1 MSLNRAET
9 MERALTGEVK
19 FHDTREEQ
27 EDPNMSSE
35 TDGNEHKL
43 FMKNNENCSGDKT
56 LSAYAGQGDP
66 EIWNNIWKCGDVG
79 INELYTE
86 GTPQNLGQLV
96 QRGYFDDL
104 WYFMGDTG
112 SSARY
117 LEVGAGRGTTAMYL
131 SKQNCDVTMLD
142 LSAEG
147 FRIAEINFKRH
158 GLRLPKMI
166 TADAQSTGLP
176 SCSYD
181 CVYSIGLL
189 EHFLDPKPLLLE
201 SFRLLKPG
209 GLLFKVIVP
218 KQSVTRAWLPRLLL
232 NPMGYGVDTAKH
244 MVKKIIGYTSP
255 EDKTISTTRTNYP
268 RSLYAKWMQELGAVN
283 VLCIPYVPYRR
294 AYRNEA
300 LEKEI
305 TLPLYRRHYFR
316 KKRARIYPILRTHW
330 SAAFCD
336 LLVCRKAILA

>member
-1 MSLNRAET
+1 MSR
-9 MERALTGEVK
+9 
-19 FHDTREEQ
+19 
-27 EDPNMSSE
+27 E
-35 TDGNEHKL
+35 TDWKEKQLYMENT
-43 FMKNNENCSGDKT
+43 KNHSGVSI

-66 EIWNNIWKCGDVG
+66 EIWNNIWKSGDVG
-79 INELYTE
+79 KNELYTE

-104 WYFMGDTG
+104 WYFMGDRG
-112 SSARY
+112 SSGRY

-131 SKQNCDVTMLD
+131 SKQNCDATMLD
-142 LSAEG
+142 LSPEG
-147 FRIAEINFKRH
+147 FRVAEVNFKQHR
-158 GLRLPKMI
+158 LRLPKMI

-189 EHFLDPKPLLLE
+189 EHFIDPKPLLLE
-201 SFRLLKPG
+201 AFRLLKPG

-232 NPMGYGVDTAKH
+232 NPVGYSVDSAKYV
-244 MVKKIIGYTSP
+244 VKKMIGYTSP
-255 EDKTISTTRTNYP
+255 ENKAITTTRTDYP
-268 RSLYAKWMQELGAVN
+268 RSLYAKWMRELGAIN
-283 VLCIPYVPYRR
+283 VLCIPYNPYRR

-305 TLPLYRRHYFR
+305 TMPLYRRHYFR
-316 KKRARIYPILRTHW
+316 KKRARNYPILQTHRN
-330 SAAFCD
+330 AAVCD
-336 LLVCRKAILA
+336 LLICRKNQL